1 MNDDDKPFL
10 EDGTLYCFKLTNV
23 NTQFTDVDMRNYKS
37 ATNPTVRATVEQT
50 IPDEIRQGNC
60 VVSTTK
66 PTVVSA
72 LGAIPK
78 PNSTEVRLI
87 RDCSRLHGHAVN
99 DYITTRL
106 LKFQTLDDA
115 ICALRPHYYM
125 AKIDLRHAYRSVP
138 IHPANFQATGCK
150 WRFTG
155 DDFDTFFLDTHLLFG
170 AKCSPE
176 IFHRLMQAV
185 RRMMAR
191 RGFRDIVVYLDDFLV
206 IGATYQECKEKYDV
220 LLALLPDLGF
230 TISWQKLVPP
240 TQHLTFLGVQL
251 DTLTCTTTLLPEK
264 LKEFQTLVAQ
274 FRNKHRA
281 SKHQL
286 QRLGL
291 SGSV

>member
-1 MNDDDKPFL
+1 M
-10 EDGTLYCFKLTNV
+10 
-23 NTQFTDVDMRNYKS
+23 
-37 ATNPTVRATVEQT
+37 
-50 IPDEIRQGNC
+50 
-60 VVSTTK
+60 
-66 PTVVSA
+66 VSA
-72 LGAIPK
+72 LGVIAK

-87 RDCSRLHGHAVN
+87 HDCSRPHGHAVN
-99 DYITTRL
+99 DYITARL

-115 ICALRPHYYM
+115 IRALRPHYYM

-138 IHPANFQATGCK
+138 IRPANFQATGCK

-155 DDFDTFFLDTHLLFG
+155 DDFNTFFLDMHLLFG

-176 IFHRLMQAV
+176 IFLRLMQAV
-185 RRMMAR
+185 WRMMAR
-191 RGFRDIVVYLDDFLV
+191 RGFRDMIVCLDDFLV
-206 IGATYQECKEKYDV
+206 ISATYQECKEKYDV

-230 TISWQKLVPP
+230 TISRQKLMPP
-240 TQHLTFLGVQL
+240 TQHLALLRIKL
-251 DTLTCTTTLLPEK
+251 DTLTCTTMLRSEK

-281 SKHQL
+281 SKYQL